1 MVEYEPC
8 YMWTDALHLLEKCT
22 FPLITPFLLVTAL
35 DDDLLFHL
43 VLLCSNVWY
52 FLTEEEYF
60 FEVAEAVFVCWF
72 TFEYVIRFI
81 AAPQKLRFNP
91 FPKDKP
97 FS

>member
-1 MVEYEPC
+1 MKGCIASP
-8 YMWTDALHLLEKCT
+8 
-22 FPLITPFLLVTAL
+22 FQLITPFLFVTAL
-35 DDDLLFHL
+35 EDNLFFLL
-43 VLLCSNVWY
+43 VLLCINVCY

-91 FPKDKP
+91 FPKV
-97 FS
+97 